1 MKHWLRLMRP
11 GDWLV
16 AGAGVLVLACL
27 VPLQPQDKAD
37 SVVIRANG
45 QVFRQLDLRYD
56 QTVKVPGPLG
66 DTVVQV
72 ADRRVRIER
81 DPGPRQYCVRQSWL
95 QQAGQAAVC
104 LPNRTSI
111 ELKGQGGGID
121 TVSY

>member
-1 MKHWLRLMRP
+1 MRP

-16 AGAGVLVLACL
+16 AGAGVLALACL

>member
-1 MKHWLRLMRP
+1 VKHWLQLMRP

-16 AGAGVLVLACL
+16 AGAGVLALAWL
-27 VPLQPQDKAD
+27 LPLQTQGKAD

-45 QVFRQLDLRYD
+45 QVYRQLDLRYD
-56 QTVKVPGPLG
+56 QTLNVPGPLG

-72 ADRRVRIER
+72 ADHRVRIER

-95 QQAGQAAVC
+95 QQTGQAAVC

-111 ELKGQGGGID
+111 ELQGQGGGID